1 MLAAPAA
8 PAAPAVIRTGGL
20 INVTYRAPKP
30 TPKGPNGLP
39 ALLVP
44 QGLVLPGATAGNNQV
59 ALINEGTQFIDAVA
73 VKEGSLLLPLGLV
86 VARE

>member
-20 INVTYRAPKP
+20 INVKYRATKQMPKL
-30 TPKGPNGLP
+30 PNGLP
-39 ALLVP
+39 ALRVP
-44 QGLVLPGATAGNNQV
+44 QGLVSSGATAGNNQG
-59 ALINEGTQFIDAVA
+59 ALMIYHDAVA

-86 VARE
+86 VARK